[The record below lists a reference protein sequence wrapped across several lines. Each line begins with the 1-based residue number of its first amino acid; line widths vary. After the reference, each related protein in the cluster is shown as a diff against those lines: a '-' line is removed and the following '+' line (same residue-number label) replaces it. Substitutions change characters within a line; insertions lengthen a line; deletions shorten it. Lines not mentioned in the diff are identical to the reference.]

1 MRWYSNARVLLGA
14 SVLAVPLAAATDKFS
29 EKFKK
34 SENLEQKIQKAR
46 EMVETTMAI
55 QGIPGLSIAVTVDG
69 KMVWKSG
76 FGYANLES
84 LARCTA
90 DSVMRIA
97 SISKPITATLAA
109 QLVENGK
116 LDLDA
121 DIRKYLSEF
130 PAKKFAGEDVTLTM
144 RQLLSHSAGIR
155 HYANPKKKSATL
167 EDTSNNNTE
176 VPEFLSNKPY
186 ATSLEA
192 LQIFKNDD
200 LVAKPGSK
208 FAYTTFG
215 LTLAGAVLEKCSG
228 KSYGQLATALF
239 SDLGMRNTQLD
250 TKKKIVTGRVGY
262 YQRNSKN
269 ILENC
274 PEVDCSNK
282 YAGGGIIS
290 NVTDLLIFANAI
302 LNIYRSEY
310 RKTIVGEETIRKFIS
325 EQVPVD
331 GKNTSA
337 GLGWFL
343 VDGTEIKS
351 IEGNVANS
359 PFFYHTGAAVGASS
373 VLLIKP
379 SSPSTSS
386 ESSGVCV
393 AILCNLQNVSV
404 LSLGRD
410 IGDLFYNSM

>member
-1 MRWYSNARVLLGA
+1 MPWYTSYPRMLLGA
-14 SVLAVPLAAATDKFS
+14 TAVAVPLTATAFSKS
-29 EKFKK
+29 EKPVHKPHK
-34 SENLEQKIQKAR
+34 MDLQDKIRKAQ
-46 EMVETTMAI
+46 EMIETTMAI
-55 QGIPGLSIAVTVDG
+55 QGIPGLSVAVSIDG
-69 KMVWKSG
+69 KMIWRSG

-84 LARCTA
+84 SAKCTP

-97 SISKPITATLAA
+97 SISKPICATLAA
-109 QLVENGK
+109 QLVETGK

-121 DIRKYLSEF
+121 DIRNYLSEF
-130 PAKKFAGEDVTLTM
+130 PAKKWEDKDVTITM

-155 HYANPKKKSATL
+155 HYANPKKKSDSL
-167 EDTSNNNTE
+167 EDPSNNNTE
-176 VPEFLSNKPY
+176 VPEFLSNKSY
-186 ATSLEA
+186 ATSLDA
-192 LQIFKNDD
+192 LEIFKNDD
-200 LVAKPGSK
+200 LLQKPGSK
-208 FAYTTFG
+208 FSYTTFG

-228 KSYGQLATALF
+228 KSYRQMATQLF

-250 TKKKIVTGRVGY
+250 CKEKIVSGRVSY

-269 ILENC
+269 MLENC

-302 LNIYRSEY
+302 LHSYRMETKENLIK
-310 RKTIVGEETIRKFIS
+310 RDTIRKFIN
-325 EQVPVD
+325 EEVKVD
-331 GKNTSA
+331 SKTST

-343 VDGTEIKS
+343 VDGKDVKS
-351 IEGNVANS
+351 IDGNVANS

-379 SSPSTSS
+379 GTS
-386 ESSGVCV
+386 EGSGVCV
-393 AILCNLQNVSV
+393 AILCNLQNTSV
-404 LSLGRD
+404 FNLGRD

>member
-1 MRWYSNARVLLGA
+1 MSWFTSGRMLFGA
-14 SVLAVPLAAATDKFS
+14 TAVAVPLAATALKP
-29 EKFKK
+29 EKA
-34 SENLEQKIQKAR
+34 EQKKTFQDKIKKAQ

-55 QGIPGLSIAVTVDG
+55 QGIPGLSIAVSVDG

-84 LARCTA
+84 SAKCTS

-109 QLVENGK
+109 IQVENGK

-130 PAKKFAGEDVTLTM
+130 PAKKFNNEDVTITM

-155 HYANPKKKSATL
+155 HYENPKKKSKSL
-167 EDTSNNNTE
+167 EDPNNNNTE

-186 ATSLEA
+186 ATTIDALE
-192 LQIFKNDD
+192 IFKNDD
-200 LVAKPGSK
+200 LVQKPGSK
-208 FAYTTFG
+208 FSYTTYG

-228 KSYGQLATALF
+228 KTYRQLATQLF

-250 TKKKIVTGRVGY
+250 SKEKIVAGRVSY
-262 YQRNSKN
+262 YQRNPKN
-269 ILENC
+269 VLENC
-274 PEVDCSNK
+274 PEVDCSYK

-302 LNIYRSEY
+302 LHSYRLETKENLIK
-310 RKTIVGEETIRKFIS
+310 RDTIRKFIT
-325 EQVPVD
+325 EQVEVD
-331 GKNTSA
+331 SKTTT

-343 VDGTEIKS
+343 VDGKDVKS
-351 IEGNVANS
+351 LDGNVANS

-373 VLLIKP
+373 VLLVKP
-379 SSPSTSS
+379 GTPS
-386 ESSGVCV
+386 ENSSGVCV
-393 AILCNLQNVSV
+393 AILCNLQNTSV
-404 LSLGRD
+404 FNLGRD
-410 IGDLFYNSM
+410 IGDLFFNSM